1 MICLNSEGFPLIE
14 ELKNLRAITLEDM
27 EKEKDIRQEIRE
39 DRKKRLEE
47 LKETIAEYNPEALF
61 ADGHDHAI
69 MGYSTKGNVILN
81 YCGINKNL
89 FPQICDQNP
98 EKPGLVTP
106 GSRIPIISKKEMRK
120 KNTDYIL
127 VLIWHFRKEVI

>member
-27 EKEKDIRQEIRE
+27 EKEKDVLDEILENRA
-39 DRKKRLEE
+39 KRVEQ

-89 FPQICDQNP
+89 LPQISDQNP

-106 GSRIPIISKKEMRK
+106 GSRIPIIS
-120 KNTDYIL
+120 
-127 VLIWHFRKEVI
+127 